1 MNRIILTLSLVLA
14 FVHNV
19 YAQQDSIVTKSSEL
33 SEVIIESKR
42 IVHHNNYD
50 SYLPSMLQK
59 KHAAN
64 GLDLLHIIRLPRIHV
79 DQVEMTVK
87 SLVEGEVQIRI
98 DNVPSTVSDLQALTV
113 DRVLCVDY
121 ISTPGLKYGKGVA
134 AVINIKTRRE
144 NVGVAY
150 GLNAMNALTTSY
162 NDDNVWLKFTS
173 KQSEFGVRYN
183 FKQNSNEK
191 VKTISRQHFIGD
203 GNGAIDV
210 EKEGKYSNSH
220 YTSHDVTLSY
230 NITNNKKRVFDAK
243 LSTCWNGFP
252 DRYLIEH
259 IIDNRNQYEMTTF
272 NKNNEKRP
280 MLKLYYGDA
289 IGNNTISVYLA
300 AAYASSTYDRS
311 VNASMLKNSYNVK
324 GEKYSSL
331 GEINFSHSFTNA
343 SELSIGYQQTGE
355 FTNNQYKTEREYFA
369 TMHNDSQYLFAAYN
383 SKLQEMSL
391 ILSAGVSREHFNGEN
406 DKYTFWSF
414 RPNIIFN
421 YSLSDKMIL
430 AYSYERSTSV
440 PKLAQLTE
448 FTRLDNKYEQVV
460 GNSNL
465 KPFTTDRNE
474 VKLNYDLGKTYFSL
488 SFNYDYSHK
497 MICDAPVSLS
507 NGIYTYSFWN
517 GANKHHFNFSFYAE
531 QYLFDKK
538 FFIYVMPYMV
548 RDIMTRG
555 IKHTNSYCSVKA
567 GCSIYWGNFNIDFD
581 YSSSSEDLTGE
592 TLLHNFASNSLCVG
606 YKYRN
611 LSVKCGMKN
620 LFRNSGTG
628 SREDYLSNIAFSC
641 KEIRNYAFG
650 NMLYLA
656 LSWNLSS
663 GKKHIQQKVKTSNA
677 NLDTGIIK

>member
-1 MNRIILTLSLVLA
+1 
-14 FVHNV
+14 
-19 YAQQDSIVTKSSEL
+19 
-33 SEVIIESKR
+33 
-42 IVHHNNYD
+42 
-50 SYLPSMLQK
+50 
-59 KHAAN
+59 
-64 GLDLLHIIRLPRIHV
+64 
-79 DQVEMTVK
+79 MTVK
-87 SLVEGEVQIRI
+87 SIVEGEVQIRI
-98 DNVPSTVSDLQALTV
+98 DNVPSTVLDLQALTV
-113 DRVLCVDY
+113 DRVLSVDY

-144 NVGVAY
+144 NVGVAC
-150 GLNAMNALTTSY
+150 GLNAMNSLTTSY
-162 NDDNVWLKFTS
+162 NDDNVWLKITS

-191 VKTISRQHFIGD
+191 VKTMSRQHFIGD
-203 GNGAIDV
+203 GNDAVDV
-210 EKEGKYSNSH
+210 EKDGKYSDSH

-259 IIDNRNQYEMTTF
+259 IIDNSKQYEMTTF

-300 AAYASSTYDRS
+300 AAYASSIYDRS

-331 GEINFSHSFTNA
+331 GEINFSHRFTNA

-355 FTNNQYKTEREYFA
+355 FTNNQYKSEREYFA

-383 SKLQEMSL
+383 RKLQEMSL

-488 SFNYDYSHK
+488 SFNYDYFHK
-497 MICDAPVSLS
+497 IICDAPVSLS

-538 FFIYVMPYMV
+538 FFIYVMPYIV

-592 TLLHNFASNSLCVG
+592 TLLHNFANNSLCVG

-663 GKKHIQQKVKTSNA
+663 GKKHIQQKVKASNE

>member
-1 MNRIILTLSLVLA
+1 
-14 FVHNV
+14 
-19 YAQQDSIVTKSSEL
+19 
-33 SEVIIESKR
+33 
-42 IVHHNNYD
+42 
-50 SYLPSMLQK
+50 
-59 KHAAN
+59 
-64 GLDLLHIIRLPRIHV
+64 
-79 DQVEMTVK
+79 
-87 SLVEGEVQIRI
+87 
-98 DNVPSTVSDLQALTV
+98 
-113 DRVLCVDY
+113 
-121 ISTPGLKYGKGVA
+121 
-134 AVINIKTRRE
+134 
-144 NVGVAY
+144 
-150 GLNAMNALTTSY
+150 MNALTTSY

-191 VKTISRQHFIGD
+191 VKTMSRQHFIGD
-203 GNGAIDV
+203 GNDAVDID
-210 EKEGKYSNSH
+210 KDGKYSDSH

-230 NITNNKKRVFDAK
+230 NITNSKKRVFDAK

-259 IIDNRNQYEMTTF
+259 IIDNSNQYEMTTF
-272 NKNNEKRP
+272 NKNNEKCP
-280 MLKLYYGDA
+280 MLKLYCGDA

-311 VNASMLKNSYNVK
+311 VNASMLKNTYNVK

-567 GCSIYWGNFNIDFD
+567 GCSIYWGNFNMDFD

-592 TLLHNFASNSLCVG
+592 TLLHNFANN
-606 YKYRN
+606 RN

-663 GKKHIQQKVKTSNA
+663 GKKHIQQKVKASNA